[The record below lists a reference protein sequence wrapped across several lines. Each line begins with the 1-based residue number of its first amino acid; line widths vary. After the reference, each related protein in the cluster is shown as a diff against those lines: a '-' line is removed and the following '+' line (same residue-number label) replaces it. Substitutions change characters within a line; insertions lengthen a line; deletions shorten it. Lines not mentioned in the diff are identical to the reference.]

1 MVRSSTT
8 LTNNRSDVGSS
19 FIGRLILSRP
29 PAISIGDGSIA
40 TNVETAAGAALQSMM
55 GLPQEEDVTFVKR
68 AALALAGAICI
79 APATTYAQEKYPSR
93 PIEMVIPTAAGGGT
107 DISLRMLAEIAEPL
121 LGQKVVV
128 VNKPG
133 GGGTVGMAQVVL
145 ARPDGYTV
153 GGLWNAPLTM
163 TPHMLPAPY
172 KVNDYAAV
180 SLVTAAPTVMC
191 VKSAFPASDG
201 KGFIDELRRNPGKY
215 TYGNDGVGGT
225 IQLAAERVFTK
236 LGVKARPIPF
246 AGAGET
252 LKAFLGGH
260 VDIYGGSVPPIL
272 PYVKDNSAKCM
283 MVTSAERN
291 ASLPEAAGLADL
303 GAPDEATVLWRGIIA
318 PLKLPADRLAAL
330 QKAFAGAA
338 QSEKFREFMLK
349 RGEEAKGSSSA
360 EFRKLIDSEYE
371 AMGKVMAAIGLT
383 KK

>member
-1 MVRSSTT
+1 MPRFSKLVFLICLGVSS
-8 LTNNRSDVGSS
+8 V
-19 FIGRLILSRP
+19 
-29 PAISIGDGSIA
+29 A
-40 TNVETAAGAALQSMM
+40 
-55 GLPQEEDVTFVKR
+55 
-68 AALALAGAICI
+68 
-79 APATTYAQEKYPSR
+79 AQEKFPSR

-107 DISLRMLAEIAEPL
+107 DISLRMLAEIAEPI
-121 LGQKVVV
+121 LGQKIVV

-133 GGGTVGMAQVVL
+133 GGGTVGMSQIVQ
-145 ARPDGYTV
+145 ARPDGYTI

-172 KVNDYAAV
+172 KNSDYAAV
-180 SLVTAAPTVMC
+180 TQVTASPTILC
-191 VKSAFPASDG
+191 VKAAFPANDG
-201 KGFIDELRRNPGKY
+201 KGFIEELRKNPGKY

-260 VDIYGGSVPPIL
+260 IDIYGGSIPPIM
-272 PYVKDNSAKCM
+272 PYVKDKSAKCL

-291 ASLPEAAGLADL
+291 ASVPEAAGLAEL

-318 PLKLPADRLAAL
+318 PRTLPADRLAVL
-330 QKAFAGAA
+330 QKAFAQAA
-338 QSEKFREFMLK
+338 QSAKFKEFMQK
-349 RGEEAKGSSSA
+349 RGEEAKGSTSD

>member
-1 MVRSSTT
+1 MLRVWQTAKGT
-8 LTNNRSDVGSS
+8 AVL
-19 FIGRLILSRP
+19 LAL
-29 PAISIGDGSIA
+29 SIGAFSA
-40 TNVETAAGAALQSMM
+40 M
-55 GLPQEEDVTFVKR
+55 
-68 AALALAGAICI
+68 
-79 APATTYAQEKYPSR
+79 AQEKFPSR

-107 DISLRMLAEIAEPL
+107 DISLRMLAEIVGPI

-133 GGGTVGMAQVVL
+133 GGGAIGMTAIVQ
-145 ARPDGYTV
+145 ARPDGYTI

-163 TPHMLPAPY
+163 TPHMLPTPY
-172 KVNDYAAV
+172 KNSDYAAV
-180 SLVTAAPTVMC
+180 SLVTASPTILC
-191 VKSAFPASDG
+191 VKAAFPADNG
-201 KGFIDELRRNPGKY
+201 KAFIEELRKNPNKY

-260 VDIYGGSVPPIL
+260 IDIYGGSISPIM
-272 PYVKDNSAKCM
+272 PYVKDKSAKCLM
-283 MVTSAERN
+283 LTSAERN
-291 ASLPEAAGLADL
+291 ASVPDAAGLADL

-318 PLKLPADRLAAL
+318 PKAVPADRLAVL
-330 QKAFAGAA
+330 QKAFAEAA
-338 QSEKFREFMLK
+338 LSPKFKEFMGK

-371 AMGKVMAAIGLT
+371 AMGKVMASIGLT

>member
-1 MVRSSTT
+1 MPRVS
-8 LTNNRSDVGSS
+8 
-19 FIGRLILSRP
+19 
-29 PAISIGDGSIA
+29 
-40 TNVETAAGAALQSMM
+40 
-55 GLPQEEDVTFVKR
+55 K
-68 AALALAGAICI
+68 LAVLMLCI
-79 APATTYAQEKYPSR
+79 ASFAASAQEKYPAR

-107 DISLRMLAEIAEPL
+107 DISLRMLAEIAEPI

-133 GGGTVGMAQVVL
+133 GGGTVGMSQIVQ
-145 ARPDGYTV
+145 ARPDGYTI

-172 KVNDYAAV
+172 KNSDYAAV
-180 SLVTAAPTVMC
+180 TLVTASPTILC
-191 VKSAFPASDG
+191 VKAAFPANDG
-201 KGFIDELRRNPGKY
+201 KAFIEELRKNPGKY

-225 IQLAAERVFTK
+225 IQLAAERVFNK

-260 VDIYGGSVPPIL
+260 IDIYGGSIPPIM
-272 PYVKDNSAKCM
+272 PYVKDKSAKCL

-291 ASLPEAAGLADL
+291 ASVPDAAGLADL
-303 GAPDEATVLWRGIIA
+303 GAPNEATVLWRGIIA
-318 PLKLPADRLAAL
+318 PRTLPADRLAIL
-330 QKAFAGAA
+330 QKAFAEAA
-338 QSEKFREFMLK
+338 QSAKFKEFMQK
-349 RGEEAKGSSSA
+349 RGEEAKGSTSA

>member
-1 MVRSSTT
+1 MRAVSQLLF
-8 LTNNRSDVGSS
+8 LTC
-19 FIGRLILSRP
+19 
-29 PAISIGDGSIA
+29 
-40 TNVETAAGAALQSMM
+40 
-55 GLPQEEDVTFVKR
+55 
-68 AALALAGAICI
+68 LALSSAV
-79 APATTYAQEKYPSR
+79 AQEKYPSR

-107 DISLRMLAEIAEPL
+107 DISLRMLAEIAEPI
-121 LGQKVVV
+121 LGQKIVV

-133 GGGTVGMAQVVL
+133 GGGTVGMAQVVQ
-145 ARPDGYTV
+145 ARPDGYTI

-172 KVNDYAAV
+172 KNSDYAAV
-180 SLVTAAPTVMC
+180 TLVTASPTILC
-191 VKSAFPASDG
+191 VKAAFPAADG
-201 KGFIDELRRNPGKY
+201 KAFIEELRKNPGKY

-260 VDIYGGSVPPIL
+260 VDIYGGSIPPIM
-272 PYVKDNSAKCM
+272 PYVKDKSAKCM

-291 ASLPEAAGLADL
+291 PSVPEAAGLADL

-318 PLKLPADRLAAL
+318 PRTLPADRLAVL
-330 QKAFAGAA
+330 QKAFAEAA
-338 QSEKFREFMLK
+338 QSAKFKDFMQK

-360 EFRKLIDSEYE
+360 EFRKLIDTEYE

>member
-1 MVRSSTT
+1 MRRVANLVFLFCIG
-8 LTNNRSDVGSS
+8 LT
-19 FIGRLILSRP
+19 
-29 PAISIGDGSIA
+29 
-40 TNVETAAGAALQSMM
+40 GAA
-55 GLPQEEDVTFVKR
+55 
-68 AALALAGAICI
+68 
-79 APATTYAQEKYPSR
+79 AQEKYPSR

-107 DISLRMLAEIAEPL
+107 DISLRMLAEIAEPT
-121 LGQKVVV
+121 LGQKIVV

-133 GGGTVGMAQVVL
+133 GGGTVGMAQIVQ
-145 ARPDGYTV
+145 ARPDGYTI

-172 KVNDYAAV
+172 KNSDYAAV
-180 SLVTAAPTVMC
+180 TLVTASPTILC
-191 VKSAFPASDG
+191 VKAAFPANDG
-201 KGFIDELRRNPGKY
+201 KGFIEELRKNPGKY

-225 IQLAAERVFTK
+225 IQLASERVFSK

-260 VDIYGGSVPPIL
+260 IDIYGGSIPPIM
-272 PYVKDNSAKCM
+272 PYVKDKSAKCL

-291 ASLPEAAGLADL
+291 ASVPEAAGLADL
-303 GAPDEATVLWRGIIA
+303 GAPGEATVLWRGIIA
-318 PLKLPADRLAAL
+318 PRTLPADRLAVL
-330 QKAFAGAA
+330 QKAFAEAA
-338 QSEKFREFMLK
+338 QSAKFKDFMQK